1 MSFFTSSDHVIEI
14 IGDLPICSAA
24 MMESARERQAQ
35 LTKPQG
41 SLGKLEDIAV
51 WLAGWQGKEKPQ
63 INNGQCL
70 IFAGNHGVVAKGVS
84 PFPPEVT
91 TQMVINF
98 ETGGAAINQLCR
110 EAGLSLT
117 VKPLQLDVPTG
128 DISEGMAMTPDEVIT
143 AMNAG
148 ADALDDSCDY
158 LVVGEIGIGNTT
170 VAAALSMG
178 RFGGYA
184 SKWVGPGTGLD
195 DEGVAHKAKIVDQ
208 AFARHGQLNGD
219 PVSLLAHYGGRELAA
234 IAGAVLAARMRSI
247 PVMLDGFVSSAAASA
262 LTAGDRLTVLDHC
275 EISHMSTEPG
285 HLLLAIAMRKQPI
298 VNLGM
303 RLGEGSGAAIA
314 TLLVRAALATHNGMA
329 TFAEAGV
336 STASGVST
344 A

>member
-1 MSFFTSSDHVIEI
+1 MMSLFASSNHVIEI
-14 IGDLPICSAA
+14 IGNLPNVSVAK
-24 MMESARERQAQ
+24 MESARERQAQ
-35 LTKPQG
+35 LTKPPG

-51 WLAGWQGKEKPQ
+51 WLAGWQGVVKPQ

-84 PFPPEVT
+84 HFPAEVT
-91 TQMVINF
+91 SQMVMNF
-98 ETGGAAINQLCR
+98 DAGGAAINQLCR

-117 VKPLQLDVPTG
+117 VTPLQLDVPTD
-128 DISEGMAMTPDEVIT
+128 DISEGMAMTPDEVIA

-158 LVVGEIGIGNTT
+158 LVVGEMGIGNTT
-170 VAAALSMG
+170 AAAALSMG
-178 RFGGYA
+178 RFGGDA
-184 SKWVGPGTGLD
+184 SRWVGPGTGLD

-208 AFARHGQLNGD
+208 AFARHGRLNGD
-219 PVSLLAHYGGRELAA
+219 PVALLAHYGGRELAA

-247 PVMLDGFVSSAAASA
+247 PVMLDGFISSAAASA
-262 LTAGDRLTVLDHC
+262 LTAGDRLSVLDHC

-285 HLLLAIAMRKQPI
+285 HLRLANALRKQPI
-298 VNLGM
+298 IDLGM
-303 RLGEGSGAAIA
+303 RLGEGSGAATA

-336 STASGVST
+336 RNA
-344 A
+344 